1 MDERSKTLLKT
12 LIERY
17 IAEGQPVGSRTL
29 SRYSGLD
36 LSPATIRNVMSD
48 LEEMGFIASPHTSAG
63 RVPTPRGYR
72 LFVDTMLTARSLDS
86 APELSAELSQ
96 LAGQIQGQLA
106 GQQQTPQR
114 MITSAAHTLSNLSR
128 FAGVIMTPRG
138 TQSFRQVEFMRLS
151 DKRILLI
158 IVSPEGDVQNRI
170 IQTERPYTP
179 AQLIEAANFFN
190 THYAG
195 MSFDAVRDHLR
206 LELQDLRR
214 DMSALMQAAVEAGSS
229 AMADEDDQV
238 FISGERKLLEV
249 EDLASSMDKLR
260 RLFDVFEHKTNLLQ
274 LLDVSSHAQGV
285 QIFIGGESQLVPIED
300 MAVITAP
307 YGVDGQIVGTL
318 GVIGP
323 TRMAYERVIPIVD
336 ITARL
341 LSSALSQN

>member
-29 SRYSGLD
+29 SKYSGLD

-63 RVPTPRGYR
+63 RIPTPRGYR
-72 LFVDTMLTARSLDS
+72 LFVDSMLTAKPLERNADL
-86 APELSAELSQ
+86 AELT
-96 LAGQIQGQLA
+96 GQIQDQLG
-106 GQQQTPQR
+106 GQQLGPQR
-114 MITSAAHTLSNLSR
+114 MITAAARTLSNLSHV
-128 FAGVIMTPRG
+128 AGVVMTPRRA
-138 TQSFRQVEFMRLS
+138 QAFRQIEFMRLS

-170 IQTERPYTP
+170 IQTELSYTP

-190 THYAG
+190 SHYAG
-195 MSFDAVRDHLR
+195 MSFDTVRGHLR
-206 LELQDLRR
+206 VELQDLRR
-214 DMSALMQAAVEAGSS
+214 DMSQLMQAAVEAGSV
-229 AMADEDDQV
+229 AEDEDDDHV

-260 RLFDVFEHKTNLLQ
+260 RLFDVFEHKTSLLQ

-285 QIFIGGESQLVPIED
+285 QIFIGGESRLVPIED

-307 YGVDGQIVGTL
+307 YEVDGQIVGTL